1 MEMNLVDAQKQWYD
15 RNGWPL
21 DLNAVYAEN
30 EFKGDSSDLVAAQKW
45 YMERLDGGPGSGN
58 WGHSGRPGIRGGSG
72 AGGGAAYRLTT
83 PSGGYTGLVGAYK
96 ENKQRD
102 KNKTVVGG
110 SEPEK
115 KEEPE
120 KKQEAKVSAFTK
132 SLKSGK
138 ITPEDVEKAEKGDTV
153 AWSGGAKPMNLIKVD
168 DDTWVSIENGS
179 MFTNKDVQTRIE
191 NGHESDFTESKYSG
205 LNQNEKLN
213 SAFSSSK
220 DVDDVHARAI
230 QNIGGLPV
238 GSIYTDDK
246 GHAYVK
252 LENGYWE
259 YQGKDG
265 EWRSGGSSENG
276 NMAAFRIA
284 NSYAESKGWEPKNIA
299 RVALEKSSIENRPI
313 KKRETSMTE
322 NDIIR
327 FVAGGDETVGSC
339 ASAALAYVGDKAGFE
354 VRDFRDGDS
363 RKFFSLVMN
372 NKEVLK
378 IGKGYREEADFNE
391 KDAAVRLLNSME
403 EGKQYVLGTGRHMSV
418 VKKEKG
424 DFMYFE
430 LQSSGHDGTTN
441 GWHSMKKR
449 YGTVK
454 KALTGRFGCVS
465 RGKFAKFGVKQ
476 TARMV
481 DIDALGKSK
490 EFQKILGY
498 LNTAEGKEK
507 KGVSGHIA

>member
-58 WGHSGRPGIRGGSG
+58 WGHAGRPGIRGGSG

-83 PSGGYTGLVGAYK
+83 PTGGYTGLVGAYK

-102 KNKTVVGG
+102 KNKTAVGG
-110 SEPEK
+110 SEPAK

-153 AWSGGAKPMNLIKVD
+153 AWSGGAKPMNLVKVD
-168 DDTWVSIENGS
+168 DDTWVSFKDGFT
-179 MFTNKDVQTRIE
+179 FTNKDIQRRIE
-191 NGHESDFTESKYSG
+191 YHENDFSESKYSV

-213 SAFSSSK
+213 SAFSSGK
-220 DVDDVHARAI
+220 DVDDVHASAS
-230 QNIGGLPV
+230 QNIGGLPI

-246 GHAYVK
+246 GHAYIK
-252 LENGYWE
+252 LENGNWSYKE
-259 YQGKDG
+259 ADG
-265 EWRSGGSSENG
+265 DWRITNSSYAEF
-276 NMAAFRIA
+276 MIA
-284 NSYAESKGWEPKNIA
+284 NRYAESKGWEPKNIA

-363 RKFFSLVMN
+363 RKFFALVMN

-418 VKKEKG
+418 VKKENG
-424 DFMYFE
+424 DFMYLE

>member
-83 PSGGYTGLVGAYK
+83 PTGGYTGLVGAYK

-110 SEPEK
+110 SEPAK

-120 KKQEAKVSAFTK
+120 KKQETKVSAFTK

-220 DVDDVHARAI
+220 DVDDVHASAS
-230 QNIGGLPV
+230 QNIDGLPV

-252 LENGYWE
+252 LENGYWK

-265 EWRSGGSSENG
+265 EWRSSGNG
-276 NMAAFRIA
+276 HMAAFRIA
-284 NSYAESKGWEPKNIA
+284 NSYAESKGWEPKTIA
-299 RVALEKSSIENRPI
+299 RDFLEKEGVENRPV
-313 KKRETSMTE
+313 KKRESAMSE
-322 NDIIR
+322 KGIID
-327 FVAGGDETVGSC
+327 FISGGDKTGGSC
-339 ASAALAYVGDKAGFE
+339 ASAALAYVGNKAGFE
-354 VRDFRDGDS
+354 VRDFRGGTSRYIFAMGDS
-363 RKFFSLVMN
+363 N
-372 NKEVLK
+372 EAILK
-378 IGKGYREEADFNE
+378 LGKGYQEESDWNE
-391 KDAAVRLLNSME
+391 KDATIRLLGKMQ
-403 EGKQYVLGTGRHMSV
+403 EGKQYVLAAGRHAAI
-418 VKKEKG
+418 VKKENG
-424 DFMYFE
+424 VPMYLE
-430 LQSSGHDGTTN
+430 LQSPGTYRYKVYKN
-441 GWHSMKKR
+441 GWHSMKEFGTIKKTLGERFKCESKR
-449 YGTVK
+449 INKVMDHK
-454 KALTGRFGCVS
+454 R
-465 RGKFAKFGVKQ
+465 

-481 DIDALGKSK
+481 DIESLGKSD
-490 EFQKILGY
+490 EFRKLLGY
-498 LNTAEGKEK
+498 LNTAEGQERKSGE
-507 KGVSGHIA
+507 GHIA